1 MTAIEEVQQQ
11 VKGVEGSE
19 DWEAVATEFESED
32 YDWNAISVFWSPSAR
47 KYFWFSDGGCSCSWH
62 MEGPMTLGDFEVGNK
77 ADALLAAKAW
87 SNGNAPDFVD
97 KVRDHK
103 GLRLN

>member
-1 MTAIEEVQQQ
+1 
-11 VKGVEGSE
+11 
-19 DWEAVATEFESED
+19 
-32 YDWNAISVFWSPSAR
+32 
-47 KYFWFSDGGCSCSWH
+47 
-62 MEGPMTLGDFEVGNK
+62 MEGPMTLGDFGVGNK
-77 ADALLAAKAW
+77 ADALRAAKAW